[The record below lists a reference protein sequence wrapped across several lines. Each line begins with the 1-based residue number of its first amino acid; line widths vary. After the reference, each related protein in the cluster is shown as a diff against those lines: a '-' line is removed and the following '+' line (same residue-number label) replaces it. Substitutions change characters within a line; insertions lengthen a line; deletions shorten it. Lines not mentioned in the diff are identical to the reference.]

1 VILARKVLERSIA
14 IVLALVIASPV
25 YGLEGLSVDRAYTS
39 SVADRTSDASS
50 SLFRQG
56 SDSGVSPQEVSF
68 DLSRGG
74 SQTLEI
80 SVQTA
85 PTPVPKVDILFLFD
99 VSSSMDAALD
109 EAKSR
114 GMEVMTGLQ
123 ESIPDAAFGV
133 ASFSDYPGYFES
145 PSYVSTYGGSDD
157 YPWRLDYD
165 ISSDLDAVQSAVT
178 NLEILNG
185 EDDAESYTRALF
197 EALNIG
203 WRPGAKRIIVLFG
216 DSVAHD
222 PSFYGD
228 DYGIDPGRDSTI
240 GTADDLNFE
249 DVVSQAGEKGIEI
262 ISVGPDAALSYEN
275 VRLGFDFMSSQT
287 GGEVLSLNESN
298 NLVDVVA
305 AGLSAATSTISSLSL
320 SVDEPYQDWIQ
331 TDPASFSDVGGDEV
345 RTFEVTLTI
354 PADAELE
361 MHQFGISALGDG
373 ALLGISNLTIN
384 IQGDLITPTPS
395 PSELVTMTIDAEPKT
410 AGTDEAITVE
420 IHLSGDSSKCEVDVV
435 VKPVDVYLVIDHSG
449 SMDGEPLEQAKLAA
463 QAFVREIDLTN
474 DRVGIVPFSDAG
486 EMLQPLTNS
495 TDALVTAI
503 DSIAQGGGTSVDS
516 GLMVAYES
524 LSTELRE
531 DTTPVIILLS
541 DGQSSYS
548 SAIHVAETAK
558 AAGVRIITI
567 GLGGA
572 DENLLRDIA
581 SPDKNG
587 QPQYY
592 FAPNPSD
599 LQDIYVTIAQNI
611 REYGL
616 AKNLTLR
623 HQVDLYKFAIVPESP
638 NPPATIAGDTITWN
652 QDLLDGG
659 DTVFTFQVR
668 GRVEGEYEVGLLTE
682 AQFLECERTS
692 RVVQIGPAPIV
703 TIKAGPTTACESSC
717 AWWQTFPWWI
727 VITILA
733 LFVLLALFFLTPLGR
748 ILTEKPIQCRIMAG
762 LLSLYILFLIGMV
775 SNILLGH
782 LCNSDRIYFWK
793 YTTSTDII
801 GVYQTDLGQDSASTV
816 QSLNQGSDCVAC
828 HTIGSAGA
836 DPALAVVRDDQNGEI
851 LMQTLSGD
859 EVPLPPVN
867 GSYIAW
873 SPDGSKVAISA
884 NDRDIQI
891 IDIATGSIE
900 LLNGA
905 SSPDFVETMP
915 AWSAD
920 GGTIAFVRASQT
932 AEDTARIDVPS
943 DIYTVPAAGGNALP
957 LPGASGDGFNYYPVY
972 SPDGKWMAFTRHI
985 DGQHTYADNAADIY
999 LVPANGGERILLR
1012 SNTEDWAD
1020 SWPSWSP
1027 DSKWLGFSSD
1037 RLNDQFDI
1045 YLTKIAPNG
1054 QSVEACILP
1063 GADSESDEEFHPVWF
1078 RPLSLPWWQRLMD
1091 LWPWL
1096 IPLPILLLIA
1106 WLVCRK
1112 PKLTVTVVD
1121 GIRGT
1126 RISGATVEMK
1136 RDKK

>member
-1 VILARKVLERSIA
+1 MLARKILERSIA
-14 IVLALVIASPV
+14 IVLVLMIASPV
-25 YGLEGLSVDRAYTS
+25 YGLEDLSADKAYTIG
-39 SVADRTSDASS
+39 VANQTSDASS

-56 SDSGVSPQEVSF
+56 TDSGVFPGEVSF
-68 DLSRGG
+68 NLPKGE
-74 SQTLEI
+74 SQTFEVR
-80 SVQTA
+80 VQTA
-85 PTPVPKVDILFLFD
+85 PTPIPKVDILFLFD
-99 VSSSMDAALD
+99 VSSSMDVALD

-114 GMEVMTGLQ
+114 GMEVMAGLQ

-145 PSYVSTYGGSDD
+145 PSYVSTYGSSDD

-178 NLEILNG
+178 NLEILDG

-240 GTADDLNFE
+240 GTADDLDFE
-249 DVVSQAGEKGIEI
+249 DVVAQSAEKGIEI
-262 ISVGPDAALSYEN
+262 ISVGPDAALSDEN
-275 VRLGFDFMSSQT
+275 VRLGFDLMSNQT

-298 NLVDVVA
+298 NLVDVVT
-305 AGLSAATSTISSLSL
+305 AGLSEATSTISSLSL
-320 SVDEPYQDWIQ
+320 SADMPYQDWIQ
-331 TDPASFSDVGGDEV
+331 TVPTSFSDVGGDEV

-354 PADAELE
+354 PVDAELE

-373 ALLGISNLTIN
+373 ALLGVSNLTIN
-384 IQGDLITPTPS
+384 VQGDLITPTPS
-395 PSELVTMTIDAEPKT
+395 PDELVSMTIDAEPKT

-420 IHLSGDSSKCEVDVV
+420 IHLTGDSLKCEVDVV
-435 VKPVDVYLVIDHSG
+435 IKPVDVYLVIDHSG

-463 QAFVREIDLTN
+463 KAFAGEIDLTN
-474 DRVGIVPFSDAG
+474 DRIGIVPFSDVG
-486 EMLQPLTNS
+486 ELLQPLTS
-495 TDALVTAI
+495 DLASLMTAI
-503 DSIAQGGGTSVDS
+503 DSIVQGGGTSVDS

-524 LSTELRE
+524 LSTDIRK

-541 DGQSSYS
+541 DGQSNYS

-572 DENLLRDIA
+572 DEKLLRDIA

-599 LQDIYVTIAQNI
+599 LQDIYVAIAKNI

-616 AKNLTLR
+616 AKNLNLK

-652 QDLLDGG
+652 KNLLDDG

-668 GRVEGEYEVGLLTE
+668 GRTEGDYDVGLLTE
-682 AQFLECERTS
+682 AQFLECEQTS
-692 RVVQIGPAPIV
+692 RIVQIGPAPKV
-703 TIKAGPTTACESSC
+703 TIKAGPTPACESNC
-717 AWWQTFPWWI
+717 AWWQLFPWWI
-727 VITILA
+727 LITILA
-733 LFVLLALFFLTPLGR
+733 FLALLALFFLTPLGQVLAER
-748 ILTEKPIQCRIMAG
+748 PFLCKIVAG
-762 LLSLYILFLIGMV
+762 LVSLYSLFLVGLI
-775 SNILLGH
+775 SYALLGH
-782 LCNSDRIYFWK
+782 LCNSDKIYFWK
-793 YTTSTDII
+793 YVPSTDNI
-801 GVYQTDLGQDSASTV
+801 GIYETNFGQNRASAV
-816 QSLNQGSDCVAC
+816 QSLNQGSNCVAC
-828 HTIGSAGA
+828 HTLNTGI

-873 SPDGSKVAISA
+873 SPDGSKVAISV
-884 NDRDIQI
+884 NDKDIQI
-891 IDIATGSIE
+891 LDLATGS
-900 LLNGA
+900 LTPLNGA
-905 SSPDFVETMP
+905 SDPNVVETMP
-915 AWSAD
+915 AWSAN
-920 GGTIAFVRASQT
+920 GNTIAFVRASQT
-932 AEDTARIDVPS
+932 AERTADIDVPS
-943 DIYTVPAAGGNALP
+943 NIYTVPSTGGTALP
-957 LPGASGDGFNYYPVY
+957 LPGASEDGFNYYPVY
-972 SPDGKWMAFTRHI
+972 SPDGKWLAFTRHV
-985 DGQHTYADNAADIY
+985 DGQHTYADNASDIY
-999 LVPANGGERILLR
+999 LVPANGGEKILLR
-1012 SNTEDWAD
+1012 SNTDDWAD

-1027 DSKWLGFSSD
+1027 DGKWLGFSSD

-1045 YLTKIAPNG
+1045 YLTEIGPNG
-1054 QSVEACILP
+1054 QSVQACLMP
-1063 GADSESDEEFHPVWF
+1063 GAESETDEEFHPVWY
-1078 RPLSLPWWQRLMD
+1078 RSLAIPWWQRMLG

-1096 IPLPILLLIA
+1096 VPWPILLLIA
-1106 WLVCRK
+1106 WLMCRDPRIK
-1112 PKLTVTVVD
+1112 VNVVD
-1121 GIRGT
+1121 IHNRP
-1126 RISGATVEMK
+1126 ISGALVRVK